1 MKKVLVVLA
10 LLLVPGIAL
19 AVPTI
24 TFDTTPGGAGG
35 TLTYDGLGGPLVGTG
50 IVFVDILGVDTPL
63 NSGDLMDCVGCS
75 LAFTTG
81 NNIQEG
87 PAQWI
92 WAGGGSF
99 TLTGSVPDLGLPA
112 GSVLLS
118 GSFTGTPIL
127 PVSPVPTRVHCSL
140 TRGGYEERGAR
151 HSLRTAA
158 RLHLRQHG
166 DCPGH
171 LRSRRRTGLHRHP
184 EPSRSHQH
192 GGPRAGDSAPA
203 WLRARRG
210 RGVQARRMQ
219 SQKLPV

>member
-35 TLTYDGLGGPLVGTG
+35 TLTYDGAGGPLVGTG
-50 IVFVDILGVDTPL
+50 IVFVDILGVDTPA

-81 NNIQEG
+81 ANLQEG
-87 PAQWI
+87 PPQWT

-112 GSVLLS
+112 GTALLS
-118 GSFTGTPIL
+118 GSFTGTPNTPGLAGTDSSALFISLGADTKNEVLAAHYGL
-127 PVSPVPTRVHCSL
+127 PAGPFVFANTEIALGTFVL
-140 TRGGYEERGAR
+140 GAGR
-151 HSLRTAA
+151 APSRPLRTKPISST
-158 RLHLRQHG
+158 RRS
-166 DCPGH
+166 P
-171 LRSRRRTGLHRHP
+171 SRRLCSCLAPGSSGP
-184 EPSRSHQH
+184 GRSS
-192 GGPRAGDSAPA
+192 GGA
-203 WLRARRG
+203 
-210 RGVQARRMQ
+210 
-219 SQKLPV
+219 